1 MSDGHGSHVAVVT
14 GATRGIGRHIAL
26 GLARDDLTVVVVGR
40 TASAADG
47 APLPGSIDETVRE
60 IEAGGGRAIGIA
72 ADLSDETATQ
82 AIVDRTL
89 DAFGRCDLLVNNA
102 AFTSNG
108 PMMDIPWRRW
118 QRAFRVN
125 VVAPHQLCHGF
136 VPGMLERGGGRVVNV
151 SSGASQAVSSGLGL
165 YSASKLAMERWA
177 DYLDEEVD
185 DRVAVNTLRVN
196 RIVATEGW
204 LHIARTD
211 GLDLATAGRHDAV
224 PVTAESVAAAA
235 VWMAAQPPS
244 WSGNTLDLDEVH
256 EAGGPAVDELP
267 DSPDHLRQRG
277 DGTEDDVTA

>member
-1 MSDGHGSHVAVVT
+1 MSDRPTSPVAVVT

-26 GLARDDLTVVVVGR
+26 DLAGNGLTVVVVGR
-40 TASAADG
+40 TSSAADG
-47 APLPGSIDETVRE
+47 APLPGSVDETVRE
-60 IEAGGGRAIGIA
+60 IEAAGGQAIGVA
-72 ADLSDETATQ
+72 ADLSDEASTQ

-151 SSGASQAVSSGLGL
+151 STGASQAVSAGLGL

-177 DYLDEEVD
+177 DYLHEELGG
-185 DRVAVNTLRVN
+185 RVAVNSLRVN

-211 GLDLATAGRHDAV
+211 GLDLATAGNHDAI

-235 VWMAAQPPS
+235 VWMAGQPTA
-244 WSGNTLDLDEVH
+244 WSGNTLNLDEVQA
-256 EAGGPAVDELP
+256 AGGPQVEEMA
-267 DSPDHLRQRG
+267 DSPDALRRQLDDG
-277 DGTEDDVTA
+277 DGTMPA